1 MVQQSRKYLSRCH
14 PYANILYCNGKLFR
28 FTLLLHFTLVHK
40 MELREVQKQAEILR
54 EKINRHNHLYY
65 VLDKPQISDSLYD
78 SIMRELIQLENSH
91 PEIITPDSPSQRV
104 GDRLAEGFM
113 QVTHRL
119 PLLSLGNSF
128 NDQAFMAWYDRSAST
143 LNSDGFAIACELKYD
158 GLAVELTYENGMFV
172 RGATRGNGIVGEDVT
187 SNIRTIK
194 SIPLKLLGDAP
205 NVFGVRGEVF
215 IPKSAFQKLNNQRLS
230 EGLELY
236 SNPRNTAAGSL
247 RQLDPNI
254 TARRPLDIFIYG
266 LGYVDGT
273 VPDNHWDT
281 LEYLGSLGFKINS
294 NNYLALTP
302 NEAIKYHANWTEKR
316 DDLDYECDG
325 TVVKINRFDL
335 QQQLGS
341 IGREPRWSIAYKFPA
356 TQVITR
362 LVDIRVNVGRTGSIN
377 PYAILEPTS
386 VGGAIVKQAT
396 LHNEDYIYSKDLR
409 IGDWVVVER
418 AGEVIPRVVS
428 PVKSRRNGQE
438 KSFVMPKSCPS
449 CEEALIRPDNSVKTI
464 CLNSGCPA
472 QLQRLLEH
480 FVSKTAMDINGLG
493 IKQIEMLINNGLI
506 HDVADIYRLK
516 KDDLL
521 ELDRM
526 AEKSTLNLLE
536 SIEESKTRTFTQVLI
551 ALGIENIGTEMAN
564 LLTNR
569 FNTIESLM
577 SADKEDLLNI
587 SSVGPKVATNLMG
600 YFENQHNKRVIC
612 KLRDSGINMAIKSVT
627 NQPAGPIS
635 GLRFVVTGK
644 LENFT
649 RTDMMSY
656 IEKMGGTLSKSLN
669 QNTDYLIVGEDP
681 GGKSAIARQLDVK
694 ILTEKEFL
702 TLIRNKPEIPN

>member
-1 MVQQSRKYLSRCH
+1 
-14 PYANILYCNGKLFR
+14 
-28 FTLLLHFTLVHK
+28 
-40 MELREVQKQAEILR
+40 MEFREVQKQAGILR

-65 VLDKPQISDSLYD
+65 VLDKPQISDPLYD
-78 SIMRELIQLENSH
+78 SIMRELMQLENSY

-104 GDRLAEGFM
+104 GGKLSEGFT

-128 NDQAFMAWYDRSAST
+128 NDQDFMTWYDRSAST
-143 LNSDGFAIACELKYD
+143 LGCHDFAVTCELKYD

-172 RGATRGNGIVGEDVT
+172 RGATRGNGTIGEDVT
-187 SNIRTIK
+187 SNLRTIK

-205 NVFGVRGEVF
+205 NIFGVRGEVF
-215 IPKSAFQKLNNQRLS
+215 IPKSAFQKLNDQRLS

-266 LGYVDGT
+266 LGYADGT

-281 LEYLGSLGFKINS
+281 LEYLASLGFKINP

-302 NEAIKYHANWTEKR
+302 NDAIKYHAAWTEKR

-325 TVVKINRFDL
+325 TVLKINRFDL

-356 TQVITR
+356 TQVMTK

-377 PYAILEPTS
+377 PYAILEPVS
-386 VGGAIVKQAT
+386 VGGAIIKQST
-396 LHNEDYIYSKDLR
+396 LHNENYICSKDIR

-418 AGEVIPRVVS
+418 AGEVIPRVVN
-428 PVKSRRNGQE
+428 PIKSRRNGKE

-449 CEEALIRPDNSVKTI
+449 CNGALIRHDHSVKTI
-464 CLNSGCPA
+464 CVNSGCPA

-480 FVSKTAMDINGLG
+480 FVSKPAMDINGLG
-493 IKQIEMLINNGLI
+493 IKQIEMLISNGLI
-506 HDVADIYRLK
+506 HDVADLYRLK

-521 ELDRM
+521 TLYGM
-526 AEKSTLNLLE
+526 AEKSTLNLLK
-536 SIEESKTRTFTQVLI
+536 SIKKSKTRTFTQVLI

-569 FNTIESLM
+569 FNTIESLIN
-577 SADKEDLLNI
+577 ADKEDLLNI
-587 SSVGPKVATNLMG
+587 SSVGPKVVTNLMA
-600 YFENQHNKRVIC
+600 YFENQSNKMVIG
-612 KLRDSGINMAIKSVT
+612 KLCDSGINLAVKSAA
-627 NQPAGPIS
+627 NQSPRPML

-649 RTDMMSY
+649 RTEMMSY
-656 IEKMGGTLSKSLN
+656 IEKMGGIPSKTLN
-669 QNTDYLIVGEDP
+669 HNTDCLIVGEDP
-681 GGKSAIARQLDVK
+681 GGKLTIARQLDVK

-702 TLIRNKPEIPN
+702 TLISSKTNIPT